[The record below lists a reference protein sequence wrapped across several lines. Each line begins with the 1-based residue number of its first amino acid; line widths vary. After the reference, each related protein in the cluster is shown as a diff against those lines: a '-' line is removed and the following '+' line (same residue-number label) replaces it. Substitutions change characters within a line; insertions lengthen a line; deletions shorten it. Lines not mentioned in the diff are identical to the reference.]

1 MRVPSSVQTPREL
14 IHWAADRFEAAGLH
28 FGHGT
33 DNALD
38 EAAWLVGHA
47 MGVSP
52 EELEQAL
59 DVAPDDDVRVAAVA
73 LIARRMDER
82 VPAAYLTGEA
92 WFAGLPFYV
101 DRRVIVPRSHLAEP
115 VLERFEPWIE
125 SGRVRRIL
133 ELCTGSGCIAV
144 ALALAFPDA
153 RIDATDLSTDALDV
167 ARQNV
172 ARHGVS
178 DRVRLVQGDLFEAV
192 PGNVYDLIVSNP
204 PYVPETALNAFPPE
218 YLNEPRVALAAG
230 PAGLDIVARILAEA
244 AGHLSP
250 GGVLAVEV
258 GDTAAALE
266 AAYPRVP
273 FTWLATSYGEVGVFV
288 LSKEELEANGEALAR
303 GKVEE
308 RTED

>member
-1 MRVPSSVQTPREL
+1 MRAPSSVQTPRTL
-14 IHWAADRFEAAGLH
+14 IHWAADRFEEAGLH

-38 EAAWLVGHA
+38 EAAWLVGYA
-47 MGVSP
+47 MGVPP
-52 EELEQAL
+52 EDLEQAL
-59 DVAPDDDVRVAAVA
+59 DVVLDEGVRDAALA
-73 LIARRMDER
+73 LIARRVDER
-82 VPAAYLTGEA
+82 APAAYLTGEA

-144 ALALAFPDA
+144 ALAHAFPDA
-153 RIDATDLSTDALDV
+153 RIDATDLSADALDV
-167 ARQNV
+167 ARRNV
-172 ARHGVS
+172 ARHGVAE
-178 DRVRLVQGDLFEAV
+178 RVRLVRGDLFEAV

-204 PYVPETALNAFPPE
+204 PYVPETALDGFPAE

-230 PAGLDIVARILAEA
+230 RAGLDIVARILAEA

-250 GGVLAVEV
+250 GGLLAVEV

-266 AAYPRVP
+266 TAYPRVP

-288 LSKEELEANGEALAR
+288 LSKEEMEANGEALAR
-303 GKVEE
+303 GKD
-308 RTED
+308 RGKN